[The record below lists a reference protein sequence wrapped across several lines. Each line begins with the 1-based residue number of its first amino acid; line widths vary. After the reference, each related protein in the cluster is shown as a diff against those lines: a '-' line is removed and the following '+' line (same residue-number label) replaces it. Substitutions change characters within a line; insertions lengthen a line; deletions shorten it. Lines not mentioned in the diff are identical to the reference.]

1 MNAPEYKE
9 LNSQI
14 SNTTARIKILEKNL
28 KSKIK
33 ELDSKIKAD
42 NDNLF
47 GERESEPKNTAFLFS
62 ERVNIS
68 QRAKVLEPLKNELKT
83 AKNELS
89 NLYAKKNNIEVTAS
103 LF

>member
-1 MNAPEYKE
+1 MNAPEHKE
-9 LNSQI
+9 LNLQI
-14 SNTTARIKILEKNL
+14 SNVTTRIKILETKL

-42 NDNLF
+42 NENLF
-47 GERESEPKNTAFLFS
+47 GERESEPNNTAFLFS